1 MLEGRECAYDAWFE
15 LIDILRRNSSAKKE
29 IMAERSNRR
38 GRPRYPR
45 SMGRAAAT
53 GASSGATWSNPSE
66 EFSSAERSSSAF
78 PTLNESMSQLSI
90 GTASAVP
97 KDVRSQSVRQV
108 TRRRA
113 LCSAVPDS
121 AVLSPI
127 KRPDDGGTKGN
138 RITLYTNHFPV
149 EIAEASVFQY
159 DVEIVMI
166 DRNQKPRTA
175 NKDDRW
181 NALQT
186 FLKER
191 RNFPVVW

>member
-1 MLEGRECAYDAWFE
+1 
-15 LIDILRRNSSAKKE
+15 
-29 IMAERSNRR
+29 MAERGSRR

-45 SMGRAAAT
+45 PMSRTAAPTAS
-53 GASSGATWSNPSE
+53 ASS

-78 PTLNESMSQLSI
+78 PTLNESMSQLTI

-108 TRRRA
+108 NRRRA

-121 AVLSPI
+121 AVLSSI
-127 KRPDDGGTKGN
+127 KRPDDGGVKGN
-138 RITLYTNHFPV
+138 RIELYTNHFPV
-149 EIAEASVFQY
+149 DIAEASVYQY

-166 DRNQKPRTA
+166 DRNQKSRAA

-181 NALQT
+181 NALRAVVKT
-186 FLKER
+186 RKD
-191 RNFPVVW
+191 FPVVW